1 LPPEADGVDLT
12 GVLTRGEPGPRL
24 EMPYYHRGQLTAYR
38 QGRYKLQF
46 YEDGG
51 FRKKRERPALFDLH
65 QDLGER
71 LDIADQH
78 PDIVETIMAAVSAHQ
93 AGVER
98 VAPIFDLRLD
108 GKGGPPANR

>member
-1 LPPEADGVDLT
+1 MAST
-12 GVLTRGEPGPRL
+12 TRK
-24 EMPYYHRGQLTAYR
+24 YYHRGQLTAYR

-78 PDIVETIMAAVSAHQ
+78 PDIVV
-93 AGVER
+93 GVGAPSWRLR
-98 VAPIFDLRLD
+98 VDIFDLR
-108 GKGGPPANR
+108 

>member
-1 LPPEADGVDLT
+1 
-12 GVLTRGEPGPRL
+12 
-24 EMPYYHRGQLTAYR
+24 MPYYHRGQLTAYR
-38 QGRYKLQF
+38 KGRYKLQF

-78 PDIVETIMAAVSAHQ
+78 PDIVETIMAAVLAHQ
-93 AGVER
+93 AGVAR

-108 GKGGPPANR
+108 GKGGHRPIDSGLIGLICSVGWKVILRARGG